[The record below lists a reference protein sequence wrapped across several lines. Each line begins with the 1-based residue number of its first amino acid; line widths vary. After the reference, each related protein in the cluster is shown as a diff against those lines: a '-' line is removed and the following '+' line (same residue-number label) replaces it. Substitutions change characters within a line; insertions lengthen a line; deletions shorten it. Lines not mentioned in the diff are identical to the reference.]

1 MTDDATSATIDPNA
15 RTSSHGFTADVA
27 RLLQMMAHS
36 VYSERDVFLR
46 ELVSNAAD
54 ASEKLRYEALSNEAL
69 AAKAGAPLVTI
80 ALDKDKRLLTV
91 SDNGVGMGR
100 DELVSALGT
109 IANSGTRAFL
119 DKVGGGENKEGLG
132 QGLIGQFGVGFYS
145 VFMVADKVEVTT
157 RRAGSD
163 EAWLWT
169 SDGKGSYAI
178 APAALEDAPA
188 VGTRVALHLN
198 SDSDEFLEAYR
209 VEHVLREHSGAI
221 AIPIEIVGAPG
232 EEPRRISDGAA
243 LWTKPKSD
251 ISAEDYNDFYRQLAG
266 QFDEP
271 ALTIH
276 WRAEGRTEYTVL
288 AFIPGSRPLDLFDP
302 IRKSKSKL
310 YVRRVLISKEVDLLP
325 AWLRFV
331 RLVVD
336 SADIPLNVS
345 REMAQQSPI
354 LGQIGKAIT
363 ARVVQELTKL
373 AENEPEKFASVWENF
388 GAVVKEGLHED
399 PQRRDDI
406 FKIARFASTRSAE
419 KTRTL
424 KDYVADLRENQTAI
438 FYLVGDDRKRMA
450 RSPQIEEFAARDV
463 EVLLLDDPVDAFWVT
478 SCVGFDGKPFKSVT
492 QGAADISLVPQKE
505 DAPRAADAGS
515 RRGSRDAGD
524 EAEGSAQGACRRR
537 ARLDAAARK
546 RGLSD
551 RAGTWAGS
559 PAGAA
564 ARRARTGRRA
574 GQAGAGGQ
582 SAPRRNFGAGARAR
596 RRGGAGRIFPA
607 AGSRANR
614 RRRTADRRE
623 RLRAETHGATRQRRR
638 VTEDRTFAIAPNETR
653 AAALDRRR
661 RSARGLRRRRG
672 ASRRAR
678 AAARG
683 GRIDPCAMGAG
694 AFGLARPGGRV
705 SSDGLRGAAGGARTR
720 VAHSGE
726 ARLLDARSRC
736 RAECARSAR
745 RHRDLGRPGAASHR
759 ESAR

>member
-69 AAKAGAPLVTI
+69 AAQAGAPLVTI

-91 SDNGVGMGR
+91 ADNGVGMGR

-119 DKVGGGENKEGLG
+119 DKVGGAENKDGLG

-169 SDGKGSYAI
+169 SDGKGSYEI
-178 APAALEDAPA
+178 APAALEDAPV

-221 AIPIEIVGAPG
+221 AIPIEIIGAPG

-363 ARVVQELTKL
+363 ARVTQELTKL
-373 AENEPEKFASVWENF
+373 AENEPEKFASVWANF

-438 FYLVGDDRKRMA
+438 FYLVGHDRKRMA
-450 RSPQIEEFAARDV
+450 QSPQIEEFAARDV

-505 DAPRAADAGS
+505 DAPQPPTPEAGAEVAMLVTKLKEALKEHVDDVRVSTRLRESAVCLIAPEHGLDRRLAQLLAQHGQEGALGKPVLEINPRHAAILELARAPE
-515 RRGSRDAGD
+515 GD
-524 EAEGSAQGACRRR
+524 EARDGYFLLLDLARIADGEPPIDASAFARRLT
-537 ARLDAAARK
+537 ARLAK
-546 RGLSD
+546 
-551 RAGTWAGS
+551 
-559 PAGAA
+559 
-564 ARRARTGRRA
+564 
-574 GQAGAGGQ
+574 
-582 SAPRRNFGAGARAR
+582 
-596 RRGGAGRIFPA
+596 GGA
-607 AGSRANR
+607 
-614 RRRTADRRE
+614 
-623 RLRAETHGATRQRRR
+623 
-638 VTEDRTFAIAPNETR
+638 
-653 AAALDRRR
+653 
-661 RSARGLRRRRG
+661 
-672 ASRRAR
+672 
-678 AAARG
+678 
-683 GRIDPCAMGAG
+683 
-694 AFGLARPGGRV
+694 
-705 SSDGLRGAAGGARTR
+705 
-720 VAHSGE
+720 
-726 ARLLDARSRC
+726 
-736 RAECARSAR
+736 
-745 RHRDLGRPGAASHR
+745 
-759 ESAR
+759 

>member
-1 MTDDATSATIDPNA
+1 MTDDATTETLEPNA
-15 RTSSHGFTADVA
+15 PASSHGFTADVA

-54 ASEKLRYEALSNEAL
+54 ASEKLRYEALSSESL
-69 AAKAGAPLVTI
+69 AATAGAPLVTI

-91 SDNGVGMGR
+91 TDNGVGMGR

-109 IANSGTRAFL
+109 IANSGTRAFI
-119 DKVGGGENKEGLG
+119 DKVGGAEDKQGLG

-145 VFMVADKVEVTT
+145 AFMVADKVEVTT
-157 RRAGSD
+157 RRAGSN

-169 SDGKGSYAI
+169 SDGKGSYQI
-178 APAALEDAPA
+178 APAALEDAPT

-198 SDSDEFLEAYR
+198 SDSDEFLDAHR

-221 AIPIEIVGAPG
+221 AIPIEIIGAPG

-288 AFIPGSRPLDLFDP
+288 AFIPGSPPLDLFDP
-302 IRKSKSKL
+302 VRKSKSKL
-310 YVRRVLISKEVDLLP
+310 YVRRVLISKDVDLLP

-354 LGQIGKAIT
+354 IGQIGKAIAT
-363 ARVVQELTKL
+363 RVVQELTKL

-388 GAVVKEGLHED
+388 GAVMKEGLHED

-438 FYLVGDDRKRMA
+438 FYLVGDDRKRLA
-450 RSPQIEEFAARDV
+450 QSPQIEEFSARGV

-505 DAPRAADAGS
+505 GAQEPPTPEVGAEVAGLVTKLKEALKEHVDDVRVSTRLRESAVCLIAPEHGLD
-515 RRGSRDAGD
+515 RRL
-524 EAEGSAQGACRRR
+524 AQ
-537 ARLDAAARK
+537 L
-546 RGLSD
+546 L
-551 RAGTWAGS
+551 TQH
-559 PAGAA
+559 
-564 ARRARTGRRA
+564 
-574 GQAGAGGQ
+574 GQAGALGKPVLEINPRHAAIAALAHAPDGEEARDGYFLLLDLARIADGEPPINA
-582 SAPRRNFGAGARAR
+582 SAFAR
-596 RRGGAGRIFPA
+596 RLTARLAKGGA
-607 AGSRANR
+607 
-614 RRRTADRRE
+614 
-623 RLRAETHGATRQRRR
+623 
-638 VTEDRTFAIAPNETR
+638 
-653 AAALDRRR
+653 
-661 RSARGLRRRRG
+661 
-672 ASRRAR
+672 
-678 AAARG
+678 
-683 GRIDPCAMGAG
+683 
-694 AFGLARPGGRV
+694 
-705 SSDGLRGAAGGARTR
+705 
-720 VAHSGE
+720 
-726 ARLLDARSRC
+726 
-736 RAECARSAR
+736 
-745 RHRDLGRPGAASHR
+745 
-759 ESAR
+759 